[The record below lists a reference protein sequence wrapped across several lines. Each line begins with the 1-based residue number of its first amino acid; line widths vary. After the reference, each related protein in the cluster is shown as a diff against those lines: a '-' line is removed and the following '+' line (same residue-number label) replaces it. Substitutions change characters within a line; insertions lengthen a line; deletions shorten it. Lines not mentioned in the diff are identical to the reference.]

1 MASAPALG
9 AGDREFESPRP
20 DQYYLKFEVVF
31 VTSNSLLNR
40 LATGAIVKSNVETLS
55 PTRVKISVE
64 VAFEELS
71 SHIADAYKKLAS
83 QINVPGFRKGKVPA
97 AMIEQRVGRAAVLD
111 EAINSALPE
120 FYGQAAREHSLLVI
134 GRPVVD
140 IKEFK
145 DNEKLEFTVEVSVRP
160 EVTLP
165 DFSKITVTVDNAEV
179 TDADLNEQIDEL
191 RARFGTLHT
200 VERATKSGDFVT
212 VDLTARINGEEVDG
226 GKANDISYEVGS
238 NRMIDGLD
246 EALVGMSAG
255 DVKVFTTQLVGQQE
269 GETGDVEIKLKVVK
283 ERELPPV
290 DDAFAK
296 LASEFDT
303 IEELK
308 KDFTERLTRLKNLEQ
323 GAQARDLLVEKLLA
337 DLSIEVPDDLVL
349 EEVNSHLEG
358 EGRLEDAV
366 HRAEVDKEVRDSI
379 KSEFLLDSIVKAEDV
394 QITEIELTD
403 YLVRMSQRYGMGPE
417 QFAQELQKAGQ
428 ITQVIAEVTR
438 AKALASVLGR
448 ISVEDKSGKKIVL
461 EDLRTPQAAAAEASA
476 E

>member
-1 MASAPALG
+1 M
-9 AGDREFESPRP
+9 
-20 DQYYLKFEVVF
+20 
-31 VTSNSLLNR
+31 
-40 LATGAIVKSNVETLS
+40 KSNVETLS

-71 SHIADAYKKLAS
+71 PYIADAYKKFAS

-97 AMIEQRVGRAAVLD
+97 AMVEQRVGRPAILD
-111 EAINSALPE
+111 EAINAALPE
-120 FYGQAAREHSLLVI
+120 FYGQAAREHTLLVI

-145 DNEKLEFTVEVSVRP
+145 DNEKLDFTVEVSVRP

-165 DFSKITVTVDNAEV
+165 DFSKITITVDNAEV
-179 TDADLNEQIDEL
+179 KDEDLNEQIDEL

-200 VERATKSGDFVT
+200 VERATKNGDFVT

-246 EALVGMSAG
+246 EALIGMSAG
-255 DVKVFTTQLVGQQE
+255 DTKTFTTQLVGQQD
-269 GETGDVEIKLKVVK
+269 GETGDVFIALKVVK

-308 KDFTERLTRLKNLEQ
+308 KDFTERLTRLKKLEQ

-337 DLSIEVPDDLVL
+337 DLTIEVPDDLVL

-379 KSEFLLDSIVKAEDV
+379 KSEFLLDSIVKAEEV
-394 QITEIELTD
+394 QITEIELTE
-403 YLVRMSQRYGMGPE
+403 YLVRMSQRYGMAPE

-448 ISVEDKSGKKIVL
+448 ISVVDKSGAKIEL
-461 EDLRTPQAAAAEASA
+461 EDLRTPAAAAAEASA

>member
-1 MASAPALG
+1 
-9 AGDREFESPRP
+9 
-20 DQYYLKFEVVF
+20 
-31 VTSNSLLNR
+31 
-40 LATGAIVKSNVETLS
+40 VKSTVETLS
-55 PTRVKISVE
+55 PTRVKLSVE

-71 SHIADAYKKLAS
+71 PYIAESFKKLAS

-97 AMIEQRVGRAAVLD
+97 AMVEQRVGRAAVLD
-111 EAINSALPE
+111 EAINAALPE
-120 FYGQAAREHSLLVI
+120 FYGQAAREHTLLVI

-145 DNEKLEFTVEVSVRP
+145 DNEKLEFTVEVSIRP

-165 DFSKITVTVDNAEV
+165 DFSKITITVDNAEV
-179 TDADLNEQIDEL
+179 TDEALNEQIDEL

-200 VERATKSGDFVT
+200 VERATKNGDFVT

-246 EALVGMSAG
+246 EALIGMSAG
-255 DVKVFTTQLVGQQE
+255 DTKTFTTQLVGQQD
-269 GETGDVEIKLKVVK
+269 GEEGDVFIALKVVK

-308 KDFTERLTRLKNLEQ
+308 KDFSERLLRLKKLEQ

-337 DLSIEVPDDLVL
+337 DLTIEVPDDLVL

-366 HRAEVDKEVRDSI
+366 HRAEVDKEVRDGI

-403 YLVRMSQRYGMGPE
+403 YLVRMSQRYGMAPE

-428 ITQVIAEVTR
+428 ITQVVAEVTR

-448 ISVEDKSGKKIVL
+448 ISVVDKSGAKIEL
-461 EDLRTPQAAAAEASA
+461 EELRTPQAAAAEASA